1 MHHTQKGIF
10 SVFHCHWLTSN
21 RNFCNIYKKVK
32 DPDLVGALSVH
43 TEGLK
48 KGFLQRY

>member
-32 DPDLVGALSVH
+32 DPDLVVALSVH
-43 TEGLK
+43 KEGLK